1 MSFILGYFLQKL
13 MAKFYENLRK
23 LRFELI
29 LGQTKFF
36 SRKSTF
42 VAFLLLN
49 FYRCAEFQKKT
60 NKEITRKN

>member
-13 MAKFYENLRK
+13 IAKFYENLRK
-23 LRFELI
+23 LRFEFT
-29 LGQTKFF
+29 LGKIKFF

-42 VAFLLLN
+42 AAFLLLN
-49 FYRCAEFQKKT
+49 FYCCTKFQKKT